1 MDFSSDRLDR
11 LRFESIERRRQLCS
25 DVVKGRKRKLSE
37 LYFLSRSPSLPI
49 TDEVIA
55 SEDDFLMAFL
65 EKNDLESG
73 HLFEESS
80 LPQIL
85 STNKVKKI
93 DAVESIH
100 QAATHQNRI
109 HTHVA
114 SQAGTAQQV
123 STTSDARLGVRAP
136 PYTPQQQA
144 VSVNAAQSHPT
155 PTASPHARMTT
166 RVSSGALKHK
176 SVTELLGTTPK
187 SGPRRI
193 TSVSTIEPV
202 LVAKPK
208 PSLRVIATEEPP
220 VKPGIPLVKIYYS
233 IQASA
238 LANFIPS
245 AHKSLTTDNFLTI
258 YTESILQRTFGR
270 IDELKREGKWSLRQ
284 PQRFRAPKRPKSHWD
299 YVLGEMQVTA
309 LDFANGHKRN
319 VTESTDIAS
328 WIKDYWTYG
337 KAVCIKTR
345 PPRLLTDEEVE
356 AGSKGGITNDEEMEE
371 ANEGGIMNGVKDNTS
386 SDSHG
391 SLFSM
396 NGMNKVTGIFSEKHY
411 ASIDPAKD
419 EPFRD
424 SIEELP
430 IVPINKFA
438 MLINNISP
446 EQLSSWKQRHQ
457 DGASSTDSKV
467 DELQAPPAPP
477 AHPLEQQP
485 QRKEGDQNDTQRPLF
500 LSESARRGVYIK
512 APPPP
517 SLRYVEFGVPT
528 IWLPQDDANL
538 LKLASEFMYNWD
550 VVSAN
555 MSPRQSWGLHSN
567 IERRTPWEC
576 FERWMQLE
584 PNFQLSDLRG
594 PYARS
599 AQIWIEAT
607 SRAQLVTKRRMV
619 PMGIT
624 PDNTQRGQ
632 RRLRWSGMF
641 EAIRKSIRKR
651 ENARRFGSR

>member
-11 LRFESIERRRQLCS
+11 LRFENIERRRQLCS
-25 DVVKGRKRKLSE
+25 DVVKSRKRKLSE
-37 LYFLSRSPSLPI
+37 LYFLSRSPLLPI
-49 TDEVIA
+49 TDEIIS

-85 STNKVKKI
+85 YTNKVKKLDTI
-93 DAVESIH
+93 ESIH
-100 QAATHQNRI
+100 QAATHQHRVHAHAVSQPGATPQHVPTPPEQRI
-109 HTHVA
+109 A
-114 SQAGTAQQV
+114 AL
-123 STTSDARLGVRAP
+123 RP
-136 PYTPQQQA
+136 PQYPPQQQPP
-144 VSVNAAQSHPT
+144 NGHAAQLHQTTST
-155 PTASPHARMTT
+155 SPHERMTT

-176 SVTELLGTTPK
+176 SVTELLGATPK
-187 SGPRRI
+187 AAPRRV
-193 TSVSTIEPV
+193 SNASTIEAV

-208 PSLRVIATEEPP
+208 PTLRVMATEELP
-220 VKPGIPLVKIYYS
+220 VKPGVPLVKIYYN

-238 LANFIPS
+238 LANLIPS

-299 YVLGEMQVTA
+299 HVLGEMQITA
-309 LDFANGHKRN
+309 LDFANKHKRK

-328 WIKDYWTYG
+328 SIRDYWTYG
-337 KAVCIKTR
+337 KSVCIKTR
-345 PPRLLTDEEVE
+345 PPRILTDDEVE
-356 AGSKGGITNDEEMEE
+356 AANSGETTN
-371 ANEGGIMNGVKDNTS
+371 GLKDS
-386 SDSHG
+386 ASHG

-396 NGMNKVTGIFSEKHY
+396 NGMNKLTGIFAEQHY
-411 ASIDPAKD
+411 ASIDPSKD
-419 EPFRD
+419 ELFRD

-446 EQLSSWKQRHQ
+446 ERVASWKHQ
-457 DGASSTDSKV
+457 HSENANSTEAVNDA
-467 DELQAPPAPP
+467 LQAAQPPS
-477 AHPLEQQP
+477 LQQA
-485 QRKEGDQNDTQRPLF
+485 QRREGEDNSTHRPLF
-500 LSESARRGVYIK
+500 LSEATRRGVYIK

-517 SLRYVEFGVPT
+517 SLKYVEFGVPT

-538 LKLASEFMYNWD
+538 LRLASEFMYNWD

-555 MSPRQSWGLHSN
+555 MSSRQSWGFHSN

-594 PYARS
+594 PYARA
-599 AQIWIEAT
+599 AQFWIEAT
-607 SRAQLVTKRRMV
+607 SRAQLATKRRMV

-624 PDNTQRGQ
+624 PDNSQRGQ
-632 RRLRWSGMF
+632 RRLRWSGIF

-651 ENARRFGSR
+651 ENSRRFGSR

>member
-11 LRFESIERRRQLCS
+11 LRFENIERRRQLCS
-25 DVVKGRKRKLSE
+25 DVVKSRKRRLSD
-37 LYFLSRSPSLPI
+37 LYFLSRSPLLPI
-49 TDEVIA
+49 TDEIIS

-85 STNKVKKI
+85 YTNKVKKLDTI
-93 DAVESIH
+93 ESIH
-100 QAATHQNRI
+100 QAATHQHRVHAHAVSQPGATPQHVPTPPEQRI
-109 HTHVA
+109 A
-114 SQAGTAQQV
+114 AL
-123 STTSDARLGVRAP
+123 RP
-136 PYTPQQQA
+136 PQYPPQQQPP
-144 VSVNAAQSHPT
+144 NGHAAQLHQTTST
-155 PTASPHARMTT
+155 SPHERMTT

-176 SVTELLGTTPK
+176 SVTELLGATPK
-187 SGPRRI
+187 AAPRRV
-193 TSVSTIEPV
+193 SNASTIEAV

-208 PSLRVIATEEPP
+208 PTLRVMATEEPP
-220 VKPGIPLVKIYYS
+220 VKPGVPLVKIYYN

-238 LANFIPS
+238 LANLIPS

-299 YVLGEMQVTA
+299 HVLGEMQITA
-309 LDFANGHKRN
+309 LDFANKHKRK

-328 WIKDYWTYG
+328 SIRDYWTYG
-337 KAVCIKTR
+337 KSVCIKTR
-345 PPRLLTDEEVE
+345 PPRILTDEEVE
-356 AGSKGGITNDEEMEE
+356 AANSGETTN
-371 ANEGGIMNGVKDNTS
+371 GLKDS
-386 SDSHG
+386 ASHG

-396 NGMNKVTGIFSEKHY
+396 NGMNKLTGIFAEQHY
-411 ASIDPAKD
+411 ASIDPSKD
-419 EPFRD
+419 ELFRD

-438 MLINNISP
+438 MLINNITP
-446 EQLSSWKQRHQ
+446 ERVASWKHQ
-457 DGASSTDSKV
+457 HSENANSTEAVNDA
-467 DELQAPPAPP
+467 LQAPQPP
-477 AHPLEQQP
+477 SLQQA
-485 QRKEGDQNDTQRPLF
+485 QRREGEDNSTHRPLF
-500 LSESARRGVYIK
+500 LSEATRRGVYIK

-517 SLRYVEFGVPT
+517 SLKYVEFGVPT

-538 LKLASEFMYNWD
+538 LRLASEFMYNWD

-555 MSPRQSWGLHSN
+555 MSSRQSWGFHSN

-594 PYARS
+594 PYARA
-599 AQIWIEAT
+599 AQFWIEAT
-607 SRAQLVTKRRMV
+607 SRAQLATKRRMV

-624 PDNTQRGQ
+624 PDNSQRGQ
-632 RRLRWSGMF
+632 RRLRWSGIF

-651 ENARRFGSR
+651 ENSRRFGSR